1 MGLAQTDE
9 AYTGE
14 SFALFVVE
22 GASAE
27 QEKRLVRILV
37 LICHISRVSTISLTA
52 LLDCE
57 TI

>member
-14 SFALFVVE
+14 SFAFFVGE
-22 GASAE
+22 GAFAE

-37 LICHISRVSTISLTA
+37 LICHISRV
-52 LLDCE
+52 
-57 TI
+57 